1 MKLPKEKKRG
11 VAMVEILITSAIILL
26 TVLTL
31 LGTHALYL
39 RSALSNTNSLKAT
52 YLAQEGLEAARF
64 LRDVSWENQI
74 EGRALGTNYYA
85 ELVSSAWA
93 LSSTASNIENFS
105 RTLVFN
111 QVERDANGD
120 IVASLGTVD
129 PNTKLVT
136 STVSWTQNGSQKSV
150 SLSTYLT
157 NLYGN

>member
-1 MKLPKEKKRG
+1 
-11 VAMVEILITSAIILL
+11 MVEILITSAIILL

-39 RSALSNTNSLKAT
+39 RSALANTDSLKAT

-85 ELVSSAWA
+85 GLVSGAWA
-93 LSSTASNIENFS
+93 LSTTVSSIENFS
-105 RTLVFN
+105 RTIVFN
-111 QVERDANGD
+111 QVGRNASGD
-120 IVASLGTVD
+120 IVANGGTVD

-136 STVSWTQNGSQKSV
+136 ATVSWSQNGSQKSV

-157 NLYGN
+157 NLYDN

>member
-1 MKLPKEKKRG
+1 
-11 VAMVEILITSAIILL
+11 MVEILIASAIILL

-39 RSALSNTNSLKAT
+39 KSALANTNSLKAT

-74 EGRALGTNYYA
+74 EGLSLGTNYYA
-85 ELVSSAWA
+85 GLAGSAWT
-93 LSSTASNIENFS
+93 LSTTASNIDNFS
-105 RTLVFN
+105 RTLIFN
-111 QVERDANGD
+111 QVERNVNGD
-120 IVASLGTVD
+120 IVASGGSVD

-136 STVSWTQNGSQKSV
+136 ATVSWSQNGSQKSV

-157 NLYGN
+157 NLYDN